1 MKAMSQRP
9 ALVTG
14 FEPYGGRGVNP
25 ANEVAR
31 ALDGG
36 TASGVPV
43 VARTLPVSSM
53 RLRGRIVELL
63 RDLDPIVVI
72 SLGLWPGEPM
82 IRIER
87 FGVNVADFEIADN
100 EGARLV
106 DRPVGDNGPAAF
118 AATLP
123 IRKIE
128 GALLDVGIPARL
140 SSTAGTFLCNA
151 CLYSFLEESATTPR
165 ATLCG
170 FIHLPYLPSQVTE
183 LLKATRR
190 DARLE
195 LHQRADLASMEL
207 PLAVKAVQTALEVSI
222 GEALQRR
229 PAS

>member
-1 MKAMSQRP
+1 MPQRP

-14 FEPYGGRGVNP
+14 FEPYGGRGTNP
-25 ANEVAR
+25 AGEVAR

-36 TASGVPV
+36 RASGVPV
-43 VARTLPVSSM
+43 VARTLPVSFM
-53 RLRGRIVELL
+53 RLRSRIAELL
-63 RDLDPIVVI
+63 RELDPIVVI

-87 FGVNVADFEIADN
+87 LGVNVADFEIADN
-100 EGARLV
+100 EGTLLV

-123 IRKIE
+123 IRQIE

-151 CLYSFLEESATTPR
+151 CLYSFLEESATAPR

-170 FIHLPYLPSQVTE
+170 FIHLPYVPSQVAA

-195 LHQRADLASMEL
+195 LHQRADLASMDL
-207 PLAVKAVQTALEVSI
+207 PTAVKAVQIALEVSV
-222 GEALQRR
+222 GEALNR
-229 PAS
+229 PRAS